1 MVLVD
6 KKKNISIILSNN
18 SWFISYITRNS
29 DKPRCLWTISS
40 VFKRNNNEDN
50 DHILLYVHCTAVLAF
65 ELMDL
70 SPWVQMLI
78 LTLRQKHTAYS
89 DTRAHYKSRKKF
101 QSFIR
106 HCEPDRSF
114 LQAIGQVW
122 RRTDISPSLTHSLQR
137 QRLSLVTH
145 GGSDSGSAAWC
156 HPVLPSAVVG
166 QTVFYPITAIT
177 TQRREHIIYNVY
189 YNDINILRA

>member
-6 KKKNISIILSNN
+6 N
-18 SWFISYITRNS
+18 
-29 DKPRCLWTISS
+29 
-40 VFKRNNNEDN
+40 KR
-50 DHILLYVHCTAVLAF
+50 ILLEFYPASLVILLEILTNQDACGPFLVCLKEITMKITTTLYCMCIIRFIVWAF

-78 LTLRQKHTAYS
+78 LILRQKHTAYS
-89 DTRAHYKSRKKF
+89 DMRAHYKSRKKI

-145 GGSDSGSAAWC
+145 SVSDSSGAAWC
-156 HPVLPSAVVG
+156 HPALPSAVVG

-189 YNDINILRA
+189 YNDINVLRA